1 MTITTIT
8 INHLNQLK
16 KLVENL
22 TDNQLSE
29 TLTVLNNATIGGH
42 VRHILEFYMCL
53 FECANSKHLNY
64 DNRKRDGKI
73 EISTEKC
80 ALTIENLL
88 NRMKKHQKDFEIKLS
103 ADYGTGQVSK
113 AVSVQST
120 FFRELLYNIEHLV
133 HHLAIIKIGIQS
145 LESKVE
151 ISDDFGIAAS
161 TIRNRK
167 LCVQ

>member
-1 MTITTIT
+1 
-8 INHLNQLK
+8 
-16 KLVENL
+16 
-22 TDNQLSE
+22 
-29 TLTVLNNATIGGH
+29 
-42 VRHILEFYMCL
+42 
-53 FECANSKHLNY
+53 
-64 DNRKRDGKI
+64 
-73 EISTEKC
+73 
-80 ALTIENLL
+80 
-88 NRMKKHQKDFEIKLS
+88 MKKHQKDFEIKLS